1 MVVEKNIHPLK
12 LKCFNTNCR
21 VQIQHVGKISHSP
34 QDHLKKKSPVKYFAE
49 DILYPICATIED
61 DINIEKE
68 KRNGFASEKEG
79 YETQEN

>member
-68 KRNGFASEKEG
+68 KRNGFASEKG
-79 YETQEN
+79 GFLSK